1 MKNAH
6 GKSGG
11 FKVSPEISWRQVG
24 DEAVLLNTRTSAYYS
39 LNPAGVKIWEQLS
52 KGANPA
58 DMAQALVEEYGITEA
73 VAKKDVAELL
83 KMLKDEKI
91 ITAD

>member
-1 MKNAH
+1 MKSAH
-6 GKSGG
+6 GKTGG
-11 FKVSPEISWRQVG
+11 FKISPEVSWRLVG

-52 KGANPA
+52 KGATPSE
-58 DMAQALVEEYGITEA
+58 MAENLVAEYGITDA

-91 ITAD
+91 IIAG